1 MTALLF
7 ILRAAAVLTVA
18 GVVGLLGRWVGPDL
32 EAVVRPVLRDSGST
46 TSTASTAVPVCAGR
60 GGSARR
66 GPPRR
71 STPVGPFGLAPGIYP
86 YQRVVRV
93 ADSFEDGNALVA
105 RPVRSGQWTRK
116 CIDVPPDLWG
126 RPFRITGFV
135 EYRTALTG
143 ALWTVRQPAAEV
155 SVP

>member
-1 MTALLF
+1 MMALLF
-7 ILRAAAVLTVA
+7 ILRVAAALTVL
-18 GVVGLLGRWVGPDL
+18 GVSGLLGLWVGPDL
-32 EAVVRPVLRDSGST
+32 EAVVAPVLRDQRVDHVDRFDGGARACWT
-46 TSTASTAVPVCAGR
+46 WRLGKVRTAEAVDAGWTIR
-60 GGSARR
+60 AGDR
-66 GPPRR
+66 
-71 STPVGPFGLAPGIYP
+71 IYP

-105 RPVRSGQWTRK
+105 RPVRPGQWTRK